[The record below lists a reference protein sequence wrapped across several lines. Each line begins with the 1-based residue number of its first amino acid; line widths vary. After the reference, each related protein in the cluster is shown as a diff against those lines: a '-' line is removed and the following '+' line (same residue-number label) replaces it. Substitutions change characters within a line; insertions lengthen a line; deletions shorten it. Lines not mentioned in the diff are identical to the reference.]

1 MIELHIVLNDAG
13 QVSVTGPLENRLLC
27 YGLLEAAKEVIAAH
41 QAQSQRRVQPAT
53 HFGPITKGS

>member
-1 MIELHIVLNDAG
+1 MVELHIVLNELG

-41 QAQSQRRVQPAT
+41 QAVNQNRVQPAT
-53 HFGPITKGS
+53 HFGPIKKGS